1 MYPSLTGFN
10 TVSQKLSDVI
20 PVLRITLRATEPS
33 TVSDLSE
40 SASSRAVAY
49 VGHRHAHILALSH
62 PGSPRGF
69 HRVSQ
74 KVRKNSNFWPFRKFT
89 SLPIPYIYATVI
101 NRGVSAAYGKK
112 CFIHPISNFRMCMDP
127 SPTGFYRVVQKVS
140 DVISVLRIMSRLP
153 LLFSWASSSVV
164 AYVGHRP
171 TQILA

>member
-1 MYPSLTGFN
+1 MSRLPFLFSW
-10 TVSQKLSDVI
+10 
-20 PVLRITLRATEPS
+20 
-33 TVSDLSE
+33 
-40 SASSRAVAY
+40 ASSIAIAY
-49 VGHRHAHILALSH
+49 LRHRPAHILALSH
-62 PGSPRGF
+62 PGWPRDF
-69 HRVSQ
+69 HRVGQ
-74 KVRKNSNFWPFRKFT
+74 KIPIKSIFWPFRKFT

-101 NRGVSAAYGKK
+101 NRGISAAYGKK